1 MLNRKILFTLA
12 ASVAAVGIA
21 LAPVA
26 ASAKQHGSAITAA
39 ASTQQHQACK
49 HTHHPKKHHP
59 KHHPKHAHHHHK
71 HHKHHHWHHKKYYYD
86 TDTEYESSPTYT
98 YSEPSYTYSKPT
110 YTYSKPADNCTCLTK
125 EYTED
130 GSVVFKDVCTKESAI
145 NSPASKTAEAD
156 D

>member
-1 MLNRKILFTLA
+1 MLNRKILFTFA

-26 ASAKQHGSAITAA
+26 ASAKQHEQPSQRQQASQQPQAWQA
-39 ASTQQHQACK
+39 RARQQAPPQASTS
-49 HTHHPKKHHP
+49 TRII
-59 KHHPKHAHHHHK
+59 
-71 HHKHHHWHHKKYYYD
+71 
-86 TDTEYESSPTYT
+86 TTSTTSTTTGTTRSTTTTPT
-98 YSEPSYTYSKPT
+98 PSTSCRRLIPTRSRATYSKPT

-145 NSPASKTAEAD
+145 NSSSKKTAEAD